1 MKKCFT
7 TFAATLAAVSL
18 FIVGCSDIESES
30 EKISSSDT
38 TPYANLSDLNKFAE
52 SGFVNYKVARYYALE
67 TLENFQDESKFQN
80 GTLSELPLVIYN
92 AKTGEPRYYE
102 FKVLQNGTPVAAI
115 TCVANRDEGLP
126 VKYVLPYSDSADES
140 SQRAVSTGSAKFVDS
155 GYPSKLCAKTDSE
168 RAAESDAEVELNV
181 LEALEALSSEE
192 LEGLGLGDKSEQE
205 KLKAEI
211 EADREEKAE
220 IWKSIDE
227 ATEDI
232 LSLSEEELE
241 DKYFSDD
248 EEDSSRKVLY
258 TDHEMTS
265 RWYLNDW
272 YDTKD
277 WNYSGGYCGPN
288 CLAFIIAGLGEKSG
302 YNGVP
307 KPYWGSD
314 SINRYYSDIENYVGT
329 GAKSFPTLS
338 NKLRSLTKGRYKLSS
353 STPSYL
359 SMTSH
364 MASEN
369 LPGISLRCS
378 KSVKDIAFHYRTI
391 VGCRRERAKL
401 ILKVFRK
408 KKTINSWYDDF
419 YYMHDNGADGRDFM
433 ENADKWYVIGVRKVI
448 KN

>member
-7 TFAATLAAVSL
+7 AFAATLAAMSL

-52 SGFVNYKVARYYALE
+52 SGFVNYKIARYYALE
-67 TLENFQDESKFQN
+67 TLENFQDENKFQN

-248 EEDSSRKVLY
+248 NDEPSRKVVY
-258 TDHEMTS
+258 TDHSVTS
-265 RWYLNDW
+265 QWYLHDW
-272 YDTKD
+272 YDTTG

-302 YNGVP
+302 YDGVP
-307 KPYWGSD
+307 KSYWGRN
-314 SINRYYSDIENYVGT
+314 SIIEYYDDIERYVGT
-329 GAKSFPTLS
+329 GPKTFSTLS
-338 NKLRSLTKGRYKLSS
+338 NDLSDLTGGRYNLSKGS
-353 STPSYL
+353 NSF
-359 SMTSH
+359 TSISDY
-364 MASEN
+364 MKSNN
-369 LPGISLRCS
+369 LPCISLRFS
-378 KSVKDIAFHYRTI
+378 KSIHSPALHYRTI
-391 VGCRRERAKL
+391 IGCRRERAKL
-401 ILKVFRK
+401 IVKIFRK

-419 YYMHDNGADGRDFM
+419 YYIHDNGADGRDFM
-433 ENADKWYVIGVRKVI
+433 ENARKWYDITIRRVHK
-448 KN
+448 K

>member
-7 TFAATLAAVSL
+7 AFAATLAAVSL

-92 AKTGEPRYYE
+92 AKNGEPRYYE
-102 FKVLQNGTPVAAI
+102 FKGLQNGTPVAAI

-232 LSLSEEELE
+232 LSLSDEELE
-241 DKYFSDD
+241 SKYFADD
-248 EEDSSRKVLY
+248 EDSSRKVLY
-258 TDHEMTS
+258 TDHEVTS
-265 RWYLNDW
+265 KWFLNDW
-272 YDTKD
+272 YGKTN
-277 WNYSGGYCGPN
+277 WNRFGGYCGPN
-288 CLAFIIAGLGEKSG
+288 CLAFIMIGLGDKAG
-302 YNGVP
+302 YDGVP
-307 KPYWGSD
+307 DESWDYNSRKK
-314 SINRYYSDIENYVGT
+314 YYSDIEKYVGT

-408 KKTINSWYDDF
+408 KKTIKSWYDDF